1 MFILNRFFEKNMP
14 RQNRASCERSLREM
28 VCDFGYSERVAA
40 ELWKWYDTSKK
51 GVASF

>member
-1 MFILNRFFEKNMP
+1 MPQQNQEK
-14 RQNRASCERSLREM
+14 SEESLKRLLSQA
-28 VCDFGYSERVAA
+28 GYSEKAAA

>member
-1 MFILNRFFEKNMP
+1 MKKPMPQQNQEK
-14 RQNRASCERSLREM
+14 SEESLKRLLSQA
-28 VCDFGYSERVAA
+28 GYSEKAAA